1 MPHDGV
7 TRSSSTRYCVPPF
20 RPTRAKPAS
29 SQLDSRYLCIRHALA
44 ATGFAQRAILLYDA
58 FPRRYEVKT
67 RAGTPAELPDSRHTV
82 KVMEQSESEIPEFL
96 RSLNPQQYN
105 AVVHGETPLLII
117 AGAGTGKTTTLAH
130 RVAWQI
136 ISGIDPARML
146 LLTFTRRAA
155 AEMLKRVEGILLQL
169 DIEQLPDPRVAER
182 SFIRQIRGGTFHA
195 VATQLLRRFG
205 HLIGLHPDFTILDRG
220 DSEDLLN
227 LARAELNLPKTGS
240 RFPLKGTCLDI
251 YSRCV
256 NTQQQLELVLKKWFP
271 WCQEHEELLS
281 RLFTQYAERK
291 EQQRVLDFDD
301 LLLFWN
307 ALAMSKDGSELLT
320 KQFDRILVDEYQDTN
335 LLQASIL
342 ENMTANGLGIT
353 AVGDDAQSIYSFR
366 AATVRNILDFPD
378 EFPNTTVLPLEQNY
392 RSTQRILD
400 VTNLVIADA
409 EERHHKELW
418 SDRGAGAIPVLATCA
433 DEDAQSEYLID
444 RILEQREN
452 GTALKN
458 QAVLFRAS
466 HHSMAL
472 EAELG
477 RRNIPFQKYG
487 GLRFLETA
495 HIKDV
500 MSFLRLAENPFD
512 AVAAFR
518 VLVLLPGIGQAKA
531 GSLTNMLREAG
542 GQFDAWQSWK
552 PPSALKEDW
561 PKFIGMLVSM
571 SKRSQASDAGPATD
585 LHEIR
590 TFYSP
595 LAEARYANVKARL
608 NDLKQLEVIA
618 ARFKTRG
625 EFLSEMTLDPPAST
639 QELPAEPWLDED
651 YLILSTIH
659 SAKGL
664 EWDSVFVIHAADGN
678 IPSDMATG
686 TPEEIEEERR
696 LFYVAMTRAKN
707 NLFVCRPER
716 YYFHHRRRSDLGSMS
731 QITRFLPAR
740 IQESFERVSHG
751 AVMGLDTAS
760 PEGLISGDTS
770 QIRDS
775 IAKLWSK

>member
-1 MPHDGV
+1 M
-7 TRSSSTRYCVPPF
+7 
-20 RPTRAKPAS
+20 
-29 SQLDSRYLCIRHALA
+29 
-44 ATGFAQRAILLYDA
+44 
-58 FPRRYEVKT
+58 
-67 RAGTPAELPDSRHTV
+67 
-82 KVMEQSESEIPEFL
+82 MEQSTPENPDL
-96 RSLNPQQYN
+96 IGQLNPQQQA
-105 AVVHGETPLLII
+105 AVTHDDSPLLII

-136 ISGIDPARML
+136 VSGLDPARIL

-169 DIEQLPDPRVAER
+169 DAEQLPDPRIAER
-182 SFIRQIRGGTFHA
+182 SFIRRIRGGTFHA
-195 VATQLLRRFG
+195 VATQLLRRYG
-205 HLIGLHPDFTILDRG
+205 HVIGLHPDFTILDRG
-220 DSEDLLN
+220 DSEDLIN
-227 LARAELNLPKTGS
+227 LARSELNLPKTGS

-271 WCQEHEELLS
+271 WCHEHEELLS

-307 ALAMSKDGSELLT
+307 ALAASKDGTELLRE
-320 KQFDRILVDEYQDTN
+320 QFDRVLVDEYQDTN
-335 LLQASIL
+335 ILQSAIL
-342 ENMTANGLGIT
+342 KNMSPDGRGVT

-366 AATVRNILDFPD
+366 AATVRNILDFPE
-378 EFPNTTVLPLEQNY
+378 EFPGTTVLPLEQNY

-400 VTNLVIADA
+400 ATNLVIAEA
-409 EERHHKELW
+409 EERHHKQLW
-418 SDRGAGAIPVLATCA
+418 SDRGDGALPVLVTCS

-472 EAELG
+472 EAELS

-487 GLRFLETA
+487 GLKFLETA

-500 MSFLRLAENPFD
+500 MAFLRLAENPYD

-518 VLVLLPGIGQAKA
+518 VLVLLPGIGQSKA
-531 GSLTNMLREAG
+531 GNLIDLLNDAG
-542 GQFDAWQSWK
+542 GQFDAWENWK
-552 PPSALKEDW
+552 PPSALREDW
-561 PKFIGMLVSM
+561 PRLIQMLVRM
-571 SKRSQASDAGPATD
+571 ARRSGTNDAGPATD
-585 LHEIR
+585 LHEIN
-590 TFYSP
+590 TFYKP
-595 LAEARYANVKARL
+595 LAEARYDNVKARL
-608 NDLKQLEVIA
+608 KDISQLEVIA
-618 ARFKTRG
+618 ARFESRG
-625 EFLSEMTLDPPAST
+625 AFLSDMTLDPPAST
-639 QELPAEPWLDED
+639 QDLAADPWLDED

-664 EWDSVFVIHAADGN
+664 EWDSVYVIHAADGN
-678 IPSDMATG
+678 IPSDMATDS
-686 TPEEIEEERR
+686 PEEIEEERR

-707 NLFVCRPER
+707 RLYVCRPER

-731 QITRFLPAR
+731 QVTRFLPAR

-751 AVMGLDTAS
+751 AVTGWNSESSD
-760 PEGLISGDTS
+760 GLISGDTS
-770 QIRDS
+770 EIRQS

>member
-1 MPHDGV
+1 MLY
-7 TRSSSTRYCVPPF
+7 RVPSF
-20 RPTRAKPAS
+20 GPAS
-29 SQLDSRYLCIRHALA
+29 PQKASSRLDLRYHCIPHVLA
-44 ATGFAQRAILLYDA
+44 AAGFAHQTILLYDA
-58 FPRRYEVKT
+58 LPERRELELEQ
-67 RAGTPAELPDSRHTV
+67 GHPANLPISRNTV
-82 KVMEQSESEIPEFL
+82 KVMEQTDSEIPEFL
-96 RSLNPQQYN
+96 RSLNPQQYK

-155 AEMLKRVEGILLQL
+155 AEMLKRVESILLQL
-169 DIEQLPDPRVAER
+169 DAGQLPDPRVAER
-182 SFIRQIRGGTFHA
+182 SFLRQIRGGTFHA

-227 LARAELNLPKTGS
+227 LARAELNLPRTGS

-271 WCQEHEELLS
+271 WCHEHEELLS
-281 RLFTQYAERK
+281 RLFTQYVERK

-307 ALAMSKDGSELLT
+307 ALAMSKDGSELL

-335 LLQASIL
+335 LLQAGIL
-342 ENMTANGLGIT
+342 KNMSANGQGIT

-378 EFPNTTVLPLEQNY
+378 DFPDTTVLPLEQNY

-418 SDRGAGAIPVLATCA
+418 SDRGAGAVPVLATCA

-452 GTALKN
+452 GIALKH

-552 PPSALKEDW
+552 PPSVLSQDW
-561 PKFIGMLVSM
+561 PKFIGMLVRM

-590 TFYSP
+590 SFYKP
-595 LAEARYANVKARL
+595 LAEARYDNVKARI
-608 NDLKQLEVIA
+608 NDLKQLEIIA

-664 EWDSVFVIHAADGN
+664 EWDSVYVIHAADGN
-678 IPSDMATG
+678 IPSEMATG

-751 AVMGLDTAS
+751 AVMGLDAAGS
-760 PEGLISGDTS
+760 DSLISGDTS

>member
-1 MPHDGV
+1 
-7 TRSSSTRYCVPPF
+7 
-20 RPTRAKPAS
+20 
-29 SQLDSRYLCIRHALA
+29 
-44 ATGFAQRAILLYDA
+44 
-58 FPRRYEVKT
+58 
-67 RAGTPAELPDSRHTV
+67 
-82 KVMEQSESEIPEFL
+82 MEQSTPEYSDL
-96 RSLNPQQYN
+96 SDQLNPQQRA
-105 AVVHGETPLLII
+105 AVTHDESPLLII

-136 ISGIDPARML
+136 LSGIDPARIL

-169 DIEQLPDPRVAER
+169 DADQLPDPRIAER
-182 SFIRQIRGGTFHA
+182 SFLRRIRGGTFHA
-195 VATQLLRRFG
+195 VATQLLRRYG
-205 HLIGLHPDFTILDRG
+205 HVIGLHPDFTILDRG
-220 DSEDLLN
+220 DSEDLMN

-256 NTQQQLELVLKKWFP
+256 NTQRQLELVLKKWFP

-281 RLFTQYAERK
+281 RLFTTYAERK

-307 ALAMSKDGSELLT
+307 ALAESTDGNTLL
-320 KQFDRILVDEYQDTN
+320 KEQFDRILVDEYQDTN
-335 LLQASIL
+335 ILQSAIL
-342 ENMTANGLGIT
+342 KNMAPDGQGVT

-378 EFPNTTVLPLEQNY
+378 EFPGTTVLPLEQNY

-400 VTNLVIADA
+400 ATNLVIAEAD
-409 EERHHKELW
+409 ERHHKQLW
-418 SDRGAGAIPVLATCA
+418 SDRGDGALPILVTCA
-433 DEDAQSEYLID
+433 DEEAQSEYLID
-444 RILEQREN
+444 RILEQRES

-487 GLRFLETA
+487 GLKFLETA

-500 MSFLRLAENPFD
+500 MAFLRLAENPYD

-531 GSLTNMLREAG
+531 GTLIDLLRDSG
-542 GQFDAWQSWK
+542 GQFDAWETWK
-552 PPSALKEDW
+552 PPSALQDNW
-561 PKFIGMLVSM
+561 PKLIQMLVRM
-571 SKRSQASDAGPATD
+571 AGRSGTSDAGPATD
-585 LHEIR
+585 LHEIN
-590 TFYSP
+590 TFYQP
-595 LAEARYANVKARL
+595 LAEARYDNVKARL
-608 NDLKQLEVIA
+608 KDISQLEVIA
-618 ARFKTRG
+618 ARFESRTA
-625 EFLSEMTLDPPAST
+625 FLSDMTLDPPAST
-639 QELPAEPWLDED
+639 QDLAADPWLDED

-664 EWDSVFVIHAADGN
+664 EWDSVYVIHAADGN
-678 IPSDMATG
+678 IPSDMATDS
-686 TPEEIEEERR
+686 PEEVEEERR

-707 NLFVCRPER
+707 NLTVSRPER

-751 AVMGLDTAS
+751 AVLGSDSSSSA
-760 PEGLISGDTS
+760 ELISGDTS
-770 QIRDS
+770 EIRRN
-775 IAKLWSK
+775 IAKLWSQ